1 MDPDAAGSDSVAYLA
16 TLGAGS
22 VRRFAIVEGDFKFIV
37 SLNQGVWD
45 GQLFRRGQES
55 MNLVGP
61 AAGVAATFRQRLSAI
76 RAGLDVHPEIRQRFS
91 PGELEQL
98 RALGYV
104 DAPRGDDVADVS
116 EPPG

>member
-16 TLGAGS
+16 TLGAGP

-37 SLNQGVWD
+37 SLNEGVWD
-45 GQLFRRGQES
+45 GQLFRRGRES
-55 MNLVGP
+55 TNLVGP
-61 AAGVAATFRQRLSAI
+61 AAGVAAAFRRRLAAI
-76 RAGLDVHPEIRQRFS
+76 RAGLDVRPEIRQKFS
-91 PGELEQL
+91 SQELEQL

-104 DAPRGDDVADVS
+104 DTPRGDEVDDDS